1 MEGDIAMTKM
11 KIYRIILFGLR
22 EFGHIDTKLYTFILR
37 LQDREHRKYEANW
50 IRVNGKEY
58 RIG

>member
-1 MEGDIAMTKM
+1 MKKM

-22 EFGHIDTKLYTFILR
+22 EFGHMDTKLYTFILR
-37 LQDREHRKYEANW
+37 LQDREHLKYEANW
-50 IRVNGKEY
+50 ILVNGKEY